1 MSARNLMHRVVNID
15 SSFLLCFWCYFTFFF
30 FFFAALGCM
39 WCLHSLTRE
48 PAPPALEMLSL
59 NHWTIREVPTV
70 LYYNHQGCCCLNNP
84 CFGVGLNGLIVH
96 MSKGQESLP
105 VWLG

>member
-1 MSARNLMHRVVNID
+1 MSARNLIHRVVTID
-15 SSFLLCFWCYFTFFF
+15 SGFLLCFWGYFTFFL
-30 FFFAALGCM
+30 AALGCM

-48 PAPPALEMLSL
+48 PAPPALEVLSL
-59 NHWTIREVPTV
+59 NHWTTRKVPTV
-70 LYYNHQGCCCLNNP
+70 LYYNHQGYCCLNNP
-84 CFGVGLNGLIVH
+84 RFGAGLNGLIAH